1 MTKRKILVLDDS
13 VDYTRLVK
21 LTLET
26 VEEFEVKIESDPL
39 KALEAAREFLPDVI
53 LLDYIMPGMNGDD
66 FAGQLK
72 SDPDLKET
80 PIVFLTGSLEPDSAE
95 GKKAFHDGIC
105 LTKPAAVDDII
116 DAIETAMGTA

>member
-1 MTKRKILVLDDS
+1 MHYVP
-13 VDYTRLVK
+13 
-21 LTLET
+21 
-26 VEEFEVKIESDPL
+26 ES
-39 KALEAAREFLPDVI
+39 AREFLPDVI

-72 SDPDLKET
+72 IDPDLKET

-95 GKKAFHDGIC
+95 GKKAFLDGIC

>member
-1 MTKRKILVLDDS
+1 MTKRKILVIDDS

-26 VEEFEVKIESDPL
+26 VGEFEVKIESDPL
-39 KALEAAREFLPDVI
+39 KALQTTREFLPDVI

-72 SDPDLKET
+72 GDPDLEGT
-80 PIVFLTGSLEPDSAE
+80 PIVFLTGSVQPDSAE
-95 GKKAFHDGIC
+95 GKKIFAEGIC
-105 LTKPAAVDDII
+105 LTKPAAVDDIM
-116 DAIETAMGTA
+116 DAIDDAMAQA